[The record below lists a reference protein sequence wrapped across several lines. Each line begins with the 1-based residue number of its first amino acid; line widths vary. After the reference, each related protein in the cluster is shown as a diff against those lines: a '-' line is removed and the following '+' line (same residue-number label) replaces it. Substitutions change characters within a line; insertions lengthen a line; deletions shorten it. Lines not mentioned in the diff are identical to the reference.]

1 MKSMVSTMFKIIS
14 KNEFG
19 KKGETIA
26 VEYLK
31 KHGYSILKRNFR
43 FSRLG
48 EIDIIAREKE
58 YLCFIEVKT
67 RKSTQFGMPSE
78 SVNTKK
84 QEKIKKL
91 SQIYLSNNNLNNQNM
106 RFDIIEVLF
115 LKNNNIPK
123 INVIKN
129 AF

>member
-1 MKSMVSTMFKIIS
+1 MFKIIS